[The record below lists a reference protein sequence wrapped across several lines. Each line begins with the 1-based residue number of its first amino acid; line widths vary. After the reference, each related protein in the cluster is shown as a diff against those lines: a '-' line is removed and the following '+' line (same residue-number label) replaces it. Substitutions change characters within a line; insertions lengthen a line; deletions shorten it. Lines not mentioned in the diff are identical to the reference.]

1 MTCNLSNRFLIAELG
16 YPPACNF
23 KIVFYLLGLQ
33 ILISDEHLMHLIN
46 VGKRWFLYSAPAA
59 QLRNYYYDSIQ

>member
-1 MTCNLSNRFLIAELG
+1 MTYNLTNRFLIVELG

-33 ILISDEHLMHLIN
+33 ILISDEYLMHLVIS
-46 VGKRWFLYSAPAA
+46 GKRWFLYSAPAA
-59 QLRNYYYDSIQ
+59 QLKNYYYDSV